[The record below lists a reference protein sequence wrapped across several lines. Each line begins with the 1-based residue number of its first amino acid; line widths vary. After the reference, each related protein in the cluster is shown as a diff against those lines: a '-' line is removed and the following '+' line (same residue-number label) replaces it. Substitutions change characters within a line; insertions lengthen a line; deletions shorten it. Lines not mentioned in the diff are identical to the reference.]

1 MAGRPRKFN
10 EEEII
15 QKATE
20 VFWAKGYEAT
30 SSEDLLKAMGIGKGS
45 FYLLFKG
52 GKEELF
58 IRTMEQ
64 RSEFGFKKI
73 SKRLT
78 EASDKREVIKELF
91 HERLNGTDNSKNY
104 GCYMGNTIVE
114 MSNLNPQLKD
124 LAAKHLFKFESL
136 FFSVVK
142 ESIEAEKLKTDKSP
156 QYIAK
161 YLINSWNGMNI
172 TKRMGNDKEMLID
185 IIDQQLKIID

>member
-20 VFWAKGYEAT
+20 VFWAQGYEAT
-30 SSEDLLKAMGIGKGS
+30 SAEDLLKAMGIGKGS

-64 RSEFGFKKI
+64 CSELSFQLI
-73 SKRLT
+73 SKRLNV
-78 EASDKREVIKELF
+78 ASDKRDVIKELF
-91 HERLNGTDNSKNY
+91 LETLNRADNSKNY

-114 MSNLNPQLKD
+114 MSNLNTELKD
-124 LAAKHLFKFESL
+124 LAAKHLSKFENIFL
-136 FFSVVK
+136 VVAK
-142 ESIEAEKLKTDKSP
+142 ESIDKGEIKTKKSAD
-156 QYIAK
+156 YIAK

-172 TKRMGNDKEMLID
+172 TKRMGDDMEMLTS
-185 IIDQQLKIID
+185 IIEQQLRILD

>member
-20 VFWAKGYEAT
+20 VFWAKGYEAA

-58 IRTMEQ
+58 VRTMEQ
-64 RSEFGFKKI
+64 RSELGFKEV

-78 EASDKREVIKELF
+78 EAVDKRDVIKELF
-91 HERLNGTDNSKNY
+91 HERLNGVDNSKNN
-104 GCYMGNTIVE
+104 GCYMGNAIVE
-114 MSNLNPQLKD
+114 MSNLNTALND
-124 LAAKHLFKFESL
+124 LAAKHLSKFEFL
-136 FFSVVK
+136 FFSIVK
-142 ESIEAEKLKTDKSP
+142 ESIEEGKLKTDRSP
-156 QYIAK
+156 EYIAK
-161 YLINSWNGMNI
+161 YLINCWNGMNI
-172 TKRMGNDKEMLID
+172 TKRMGNDIDLLIEV
-185 IIDQQLKIID
+185 IDQQLKIID